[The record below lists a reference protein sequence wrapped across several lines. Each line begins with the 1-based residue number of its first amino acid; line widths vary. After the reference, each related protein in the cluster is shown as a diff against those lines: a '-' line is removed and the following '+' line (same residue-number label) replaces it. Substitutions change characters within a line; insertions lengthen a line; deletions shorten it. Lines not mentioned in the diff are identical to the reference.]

1 MKRSVIALMTDF
13 GLLDPYVGLM
23 HGVIAGIAPH
33 TRIVDLTHHINAQDV
48 HEAGEILRDSFRYFP
63 PGTIQVIVVDPGVGS
78 DRRILAAEVDDQIVI
93 APDNGLVTA
102 LFDAIPPTAVH
113 AVVNRDMWLK
123 SVSQTFHGRD
133 IFAPTA
139 AHLAAGAALNAVGPE
154 MDDWRTLDLPQPIE
168 RDDGVIGQVTR
179 IDRFGNLITNIRGTQ
194 LPVLPRITVAGR
206 TLDGLVRSY
215 AEVSPGEPAA
225 IVGSTGRLEI
235 VVNQGRAAAYFRI
248 ERGVE
253 VTVANQPR
261 GRG

>member
-1 MKRSVIALMTDF
+1 
-13 GLLDPYVGLM
+13 
-23 HGVIAGIAPH
+23 
-33 TRIVDLTHHINAQDV
+33 
-48 HEAGEILRDSFRYFP
+48 
-63 PGTIQVIVVDPGVGS
+63 
-78 DRRILAAEVDDQIVI
+78 
-93 APDNGLVTA
+93 
-102 LFDAIPPTAVH
+102 
-113 AVVNRDMWLK
+113 
-123 SVSQTFHGRD
+123 
-133 IFAPTA
+133 
-139 AHLAAGAALNAVGPE
+139 
-154 MDDWRTLDLPQPIE
+154 
-168 RDDGVIGQVTR
+168 VTR